1 MTCEISGLFL
11 IPGPEHLLL
20 TNVFYTHMWPFGYL
34 HLSPPVKMASC
45 LLMTGVQLLGQGGNL
60 TLPCKYHFIAEHLPL
75 LPATR
80 GTWILD
86 LGSNQPPDFQMMP
99 ALDSWLGCLRECRD
113 RSELSL
119 SEGDAL
125 AQQGLC
131 KHQPQ
136 QEPVVTK
143 LRPNCKTNTF
153 QQGSHR

>member
-1 MTCEISGLFL
+1 
-11 IPGPEHLLL
+11 
-20 TNVFYTHMWPFGYL
+20 
-34 HLSPPVKMASC
+34 MASC

-60 TLPCKYHFIAEHLPL
+60 TLWPCKYHFIAEHLPL
-75 LPATR
+75 LPATW
-80 GTWILD
+80 GTWLLA
-86 LGSNQPPDFQMMP
+86 LGSNQPPDFQTMP

-113 RSELSL
+113 RSELSP

-153 QQGSHR
+153 QQGRVTDKIPNTFLCPNINPYDVEYLVRKLLLVGFPPK